1 MASQSC
7 IDLQQVC
14 GLYYSINLAHLC
26 VQEEREVLQ
35 SIYEGDDAFKTL
47 SETSFSYRV
56 SF

>member
-14 GLYYSINLAHLC
+14 GFIILFIWHMS

-47 SETSFSYRV
+47 TEASFSYRV